1 MSALGTVQPTR
12 PERRWLRIG
21 LLVVGVLLL
30 AQLVGGV
37 VRTAVSPGPSA
48 LQRVQTCLTERSISF
63 ETVRDDPVAQS
74 AGHGALRTTVEGNRL
89 TIALGSS
96 ERDAR
101 RVYADYTGVMSPQA
115 ASALLDLHRRVV
127 FLWESAPT
135 QSQKDFAYLCTLDV
149 QD

>member
-1 MSALGTVQPTR
+1 MSALGTVHPTR
-12 PERRWLRIG
+12 AERRWLRIG
-21 LLVVGVLLL
+21 LAFVGVLLL

-48 LQRVQTCLTERSISF
+48 LERVQTCLTERSTPF
-63 ETVRDDPVAQS
+63 ETVSDDPVAQS

>member
-1 MSALGTVQPTR
+1 VSALGIAELTR
-12 PERRWLRIG
+12 AERRWLRIG
-21 LLVVGVLLL
+21 LAVVGVFLL
-30 AQLVGGV
+30 AQLLGGA

-48 LQRVQTCLTERSISF
+48 LERVQTCLTERSTPF
-63 ETVRDDPVAQS
+63 ETVTDDPVAQS
-74 AGHGALRTTVEGNRL
+74 AGRGALRTSVEGNRL

-101 RVYADYTGVMSPQA
+101 RVYDDYTRVMSPEA
-115 ASALLDLHRRVV
+115 AATLLDLHRRVV

-135 QSQKDFAYLCTLDV
+135 QSQRDFGYLCTLDV

>member
-1 MSALGTVQPTR
+1 VSALGA
-12 PERRWLRIG
+12 PETARAERHWLRVG
-21 LLVVGVLLL
+21 LAVVGVLLL
-30 AQLVGGV
+30 AQFVGGV
-37 VRTAVSPGPSA
+37 VRTAVSPGLSP
-48 LQRVQTCLTERSISF
+48 LERVQTCLTERSTPF
-63 ETVRDDPVAQS
+63 ETVSDDPVAQS

-101 RVYADYTGVMSPQA
+101 RLYGDYTGVMSPEA
-115 ASALLDLHRRVV
+115 ATALLDLHRRVV
-127 FLWESAPT
+127 FLWANAPT

>member
-1 MSALGTVQPTR
+1 MSAIGAAEPTR
-12 PERRWLRIG
+12 AERRWLRIG
-21 LLVVGVLLL
+21 IAVVGVVLL

-37 VRTAVSPGPSA
+37 VRTVVHPGSSA
-48 LQRVQTCLTERSISF
+48 LERVQTCLTERATPF
-63 ETVRDDPVAQS
+63 ETVTDDPVARS

-101 RVYADYTGVMSPQA
+101 RVYDDYTRVMSPEA
-115 ASALLDLHRRVV
+115 AAALLDLHRRVM
-127 FLWESAPT
+127 FLWASAPT
-135 QSQKDFAYLCTLDV
+135 QSQRDFGYLCTLDV

>member
-1 MSALGTVQPTR
+1 VSAIGAAEPR
-12 PERRWLRIG
+12 RAERHWVRIG
-21 LLVVGVLLL
+21 LAVVGVLLV
-30 AQLVGGV
+30 AQFVGGV
-37 VRTAVSPGPSA
+37 VRTAVSPGRSP
-48 LQRVQTCLTERSISF
+48 LERVQTCLTERSTPF
-63 ETVRDDPVAQS
+63 ETVGDDPLAQS

-101 RVYADYTGVMSPQA
+101 RVYEDYTGVMSPAA

-127 FLWESAPT
+127 FLWENAPT
-135 QSQKDFAYLCTLDV
+135 RTQTDFAYLCTLDV